1 MGLWFS
7 GESKVPK
14 VDGPTVTRLT
24 LLLTLIALL
33 GYDLFAVYQFG
44 YEGTISLVVFT
55 MAKAFPIIPFL
66 AGVVVGH
73 LFFPIEGANARSSGK
88 ESGGSSKE

>member
-1 MGLWFS
+1 M
-7 GESKVPK
+7 PK

-55 MAKAFPIIPFL
+55 MAKSFPIIPFL
-66 AGVVVGH
+66 VGVVVGH
-73 LFFPIEGANARSSGK
+73 LFFPIEGTNARSSGK
-88 ESGGSSKE
+88 ESGGSGKE